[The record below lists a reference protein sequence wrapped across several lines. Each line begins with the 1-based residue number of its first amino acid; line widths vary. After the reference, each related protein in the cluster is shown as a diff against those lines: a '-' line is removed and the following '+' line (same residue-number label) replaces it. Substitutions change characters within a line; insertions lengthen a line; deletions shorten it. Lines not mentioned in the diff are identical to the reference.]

1 MYVDKK
7 LAGLHAVQTL
17 SRLNRTHPNKAP
29 DDIFVLDFVNAR
41 REGGGLL
48 DLGDDMRLDFYKL
61 AKTSEGRA
69 SLSPGDIAPITGP
82 PANSNMPRL
91 DGVAGGVGSGRPRRL
106 FGGLLGRCRI
116 NAALDVEPRCGGGDA
131 AKAPSGSL
139 FENQG
144 ISTTLMICSTAVA
157 APCSPR

>member
-7 LAGLHAVQTL
+7 LAGLHAVQTP

-82 PANSNMPRL
+82 PANSNMPRPHPSL
-91 DGVAGGVGSGRPRRL
+91 YGAAHNARL
-106 FGGLLGRCRI
+106 M
-116 NAALDVEPRCGGGDA
+116 A
-131 AKAPSGSL
+131 
-139 FENQG
+139 
-144 ISTTLMICSTAVA
+144 ISTQS
-157 APCSPR
+157 APLKEAGREARPELACPRIVTRRHPGASPR